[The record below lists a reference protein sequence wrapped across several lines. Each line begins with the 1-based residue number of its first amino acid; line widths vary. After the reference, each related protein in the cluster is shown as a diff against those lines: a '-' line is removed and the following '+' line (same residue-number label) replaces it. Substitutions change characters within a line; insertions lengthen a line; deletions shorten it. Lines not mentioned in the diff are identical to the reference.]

1 MPNYHYRALT
11 QSGELVS
18 GSIAAPTSA
27 EVSRRIEYLGLVL
40 IDTAAEGG
48 SAAVSQSAA
57 ALLSFSRPRAEDVT
71 TLTRDLAL
79 LLRAGARIDDALE
92 LLASDMD
99 IGRLRPVV
107 AQIKASILAGES
119 FAEAIARH
127 TRLFPAM
134 YVSLVRVGEAS
145 GTLDQVLELLADE
158 RDRAATVR
166 RKLTEAL
173 RYPLFLLFAATCV
186 MVFFLT
192 FVLPQFSAVLRDFGA
207 KLDPVVTVF
216 LTLSDFLRAH
226 ARELAVATLLA
237 ALSSWM
243 VLRQE
248 STRRTL
254 ISSISRWPGIRRFF
268 DFYRTGLF
276 CRNLGLLLRSGVPL
290 TETLR
295 ILADIMAATGS
306 ITAWT
311 AAADRV
317 RHGGKLSDAL
327 LAAEAL
333 PPMAVRMLRLGEE
346 TGQLPVLAG
355 RVADFY
361 EAKLQRG
368 LDRIVGIAGP
378 LAIIVISVVVGG
390 LIVSVMTALLSVNQ
404 IVG

>member
-18 GSIAAPTSA
+18 GSIAAPTAA
-27 EVSRRIEYLGLVL
+27 EVARRIEYLGLVL
-40 IDTAAEGG
+40 IDAPGASGSTAA
-48 SAAVSQSAA
+48 SHSTA
-57 ALLSFSRPRAEDVT
+57 ALFSRPRADDVT
-71 TLTRDLAL
+71 TFTRDLAL

-92 LLASDMD
+92 LLASDID
-99 IGRLRPVV
+99 IGRLRPIV
-107 AQIKASILAGES
+107 AQIKAGILAGES

-127 TRLFPAM
+127 RILFPAV
-134 YVSLVRVGEAS
+134 YVALVRVGEAS
-145 GTLDQVLELLADE
+145 GTLDQVLDLLADE
-158 RDRAATVR
+158 RDRTDAVR

-192 FVLPQFSAVLRDFGA
+192 FVLPQFSAVLRDFNA

-216 LTLSDFLRAH
+216 LNLSDLLRAY
-226 ARELAVATLLA
+226 ARELALAVVLVALLA
-237 ALSSWM
+237 WM
-243 VLRQE
+243 VIRRE
-248 STRRTL
+248 TTRRAL
-254 ISSISRWPGIRRFF
+254 ISSLSRWPGVRRFF
-268 DFYRTGLF
+268 SFYRTGLF
-276 CRNLGLLLRSGVPL
+276 CRNLGVLLRSGVTL

-306 ITAWT
+306 DSAWT

-317 RHGGKLSDAL
+317 RHGGKLSEAL
-327 LAAEAL
+327 LATQAL

-361 EAKLQRG
+361 ETKLQRG
-368 LDRIVGIAGP
+368 LDRLVGIAGP

>member
-1 MPNYHYRALT
+1 MPNFHYRALT
-11 QSGELVS
+11 QGGELVS
-18 GSIAAPTSA
+18 GSIAAPTAA
-27 EVSRRIEYLGLVL
+27 EVARRIEYLGLVL
-40 IDTAAEGG
+40 IDTARESASTAASHSAG
-48 SAAVSQSAA
+48 S
-57 ALLSFSRPRAEDVT
+57 LFSRPRAADVT
-71 TLTRDLAL
+71 PLTRDLAL

-92 LLASDMD
+92 LLANDID

-119 FAEAIARH
+119 FADAIARQP
-127 TRLFPAM
+127 TLFPAV
-134 YVSLVRVGEAS
+134 YVALVRVGEAS
-145 GTLDQVLELLADE
+145 GTLDQVLDLLADE
-158 RDRAATVR
+158 RDRADTVR

-186 MVFFLT
+186 MVFFLV
-192 FVLPQFSAVLRDFGA
+192 FVLPQFSALLLYFGA
-207 KLDPVVTVF
+207 KLDPVVSVF
-216 LTLSDFLRAH
+216 LNLSDVLRAY
-226 ARELAVATLLA
+226 ARELALGILLA
-237 ALSSWM
+237 ALTSWM

-248 STRRTL
+248 ATRRTL
-254 ISSISRWPGIRRFF
+254 ISSLSRWPGIRRFF
-268 DFYRTGLF
+268 SFYRTGLF
-276 CRNLGLLLRSGVPL
+276 CRNLSTLLRSGVTL

-306 ITAWT
+306 VSAWT
-311 AAADRV
+311 ATADRV

-327 LAAEAL
+327 LATEAL

-361 EAKLQRG
+361 ETKLQRG
-368 LDRIVGIAGP
+368 LDRLVGIAGP

>member
-1 MPNYHYRALT
+1 MPNFHYRALT
-11 QSGELVS
+11 QGGELVS
-18 GSIAAPTSA
+18 GSIAAPTAA
-27 EVSRRIEYLGLVL
+27 EVARRIEYLGLVL
-40 IDTAAEGG
+40 IDTAGEGG
-48 SAAVSQSAA
+48 STSASHSAA
-57 ALLSFSRPRAEDVT
+57 TLFSRPRAADVT
-71 TLTRDLAL
+71 TFTRDLAL

-92 LLASDMD
+92 LLASDID

-107 AQIKASILAGES
+107 AQIKAGILAGES

-127 TRLFPAM
+127 PTLFPAV
-134 YVSLVRVGEAS
+134 YVALVRVGEAS
-145 GTLDQVLELLADE
+145 GTLDQVLDLLADE
-158 RDRAATVR
+158 RDRADAVR

-186 MVFFLT
+186 MVFFLV

-216 LTLSDFLRAH
+216 LNLSDFLRAY
-226 ARELAVATLLA
+226 ARELALATLLV
-237 ALSSWM
+237 ALLCWM

-248 STRRTL
+248 ATRHAL
-254 ISSISRWPGIRRFF
+254 ISSLSRWPGVRRFF
-268 DFYRTGLF
+268 SFYRTGLF
-276 CRNLGLLLRSGVPL
+276 CRNLGVLLRSGVTL

-295 ILADIMAATGS
+295 ILANIMAATGS
-306 ITAWT
+306 VAVWT

-317 RHGGKLSDAL
+317 RHGGKLSEAL
-327 LAAEAL
+327 LATEAL
-333 PPMAVRMLRLGEE
+333 PSMAVRMLRLGEE

-361 EAKLQRG
+361 ETKLQRG
-368 LDRIVGIAGP
+368 LDRLVGIAGP